1 MTDITSFLS
10 SPLPANAGQPL
21 RVTIYSRLS
30 EAIRSGLLPPG
41 AMLPKESELGTMMG
55 VSRTVVREA
64 LMLLEEDGLLL
75 TRRGIGRF
83 VSAVLPSPGLENL
96 LPPETL
102 LSNSHSEIS
111 LKRIDNRRQKPSD
124 LTHKLLRINKQDDSW
139 FCESLISRDGVVIA
153 LVQEH
158 LPAGEA
164 LNAADPRIAPALL
177 DPQQQHLSVHALLLT
192 LPGWSSGPGV
202 CTVQAAI
209 PGDDRGRKL
218 GMDPNAPVMVQT
230 QSFMLRGSP
239 FYLAK
244 IIITPGNP
252 LRINQPSPGLS
263 SAAGQ

>member
-1 MTDITSFLS
+1 MPDITDFLS
-10 SPLPANAGQPL
+10 SPLPDSAGQPL
-21 RVTIYSRLS
+21 RVIIYSRLS
-30 EAIRSGLLPPG
+30 EAIRGGLLPPG
-41 AMLPKESELGTMMG
+41 SMLPKESELGTMLG

-83 VSAVLPSPGLENL
+83 VSSVLPTPGLENL
-96 LPPETL
+96 LPPEKL
-102 LSNSHSEIS
+102 LSNSHSKIS
-111 LKRIDNRRQKPSD
+111 LKRIDNRLQKPSD
-124 LTHKLLRINKQDDSW
+124 LTHELLRISKNDDSW
-139 FCESLISRDGVVIA
+139 FCESLVYRDESVIA

-164 LNAADPRIAPALL
+164 LDAVDPRIARALS

-192 LPGWSSGPGV
+192 LTATAPGPGL

-209 PGDDRGRKL
+209 PGTDRGQKL
-218 GMDPNAPVMVQT
+218 GIDPNAPVMVQT
-230 QSFMLRGSP
+230 QTFMYQGNP

-252 LRINQPSPGLS
+252 LRINQPAPGL
-263 SAAGQ
+263 